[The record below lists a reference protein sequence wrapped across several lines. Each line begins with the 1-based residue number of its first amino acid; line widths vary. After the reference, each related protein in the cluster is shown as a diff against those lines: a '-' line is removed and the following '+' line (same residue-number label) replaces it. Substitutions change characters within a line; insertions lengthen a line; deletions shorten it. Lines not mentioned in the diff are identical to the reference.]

1 MPFAD
6 PKKGIEYSRQYRA
19 ENKEEINRKQ
29 REKYAAAKETAQ
41 AKKERIK
48 QQKRESKQCVKQRK
62 QLEA

>member
-1 MPFAD
+1 MGVRD
-6 PKKGIEYSRQYRA
+6 TGIRPGI
-19 ENKEEINRKQ
+19 KEEINRKQ